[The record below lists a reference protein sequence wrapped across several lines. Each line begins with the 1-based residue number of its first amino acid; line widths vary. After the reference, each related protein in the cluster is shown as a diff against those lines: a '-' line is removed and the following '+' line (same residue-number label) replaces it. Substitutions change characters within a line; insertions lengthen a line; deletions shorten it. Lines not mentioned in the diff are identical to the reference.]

1 MRPQNPLDW
10 IAFVLL
16 LIGAFSW
23 AYFVTDTNILDKAL
37 EPIADIL
44 DDVVFVLIGLSG
56 LWWLY
61 RVVAGAARPDELTP
75 EWVCGRAR
83 AR

>member
-1 MRPQNPLDW
+1 MRPQKPIDW
-10 IAFVLL
+10 TAFVFLL
-16 LIGAFSW
+16 SGAFSW

-44 DDVVFVLIGLSG
+44 DDIVFVLIVLSG

-61 RVVAGAARPDELTP
+61 RVVTPDQ
-75 EWVCGRAR
+75 GR
-83 AR
+83 